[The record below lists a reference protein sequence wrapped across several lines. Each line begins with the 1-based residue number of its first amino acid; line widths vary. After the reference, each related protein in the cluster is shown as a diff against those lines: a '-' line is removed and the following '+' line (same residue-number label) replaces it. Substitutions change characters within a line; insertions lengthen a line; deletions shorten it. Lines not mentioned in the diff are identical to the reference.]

1 MNNSNIHES
10 WNPLFEKWSHTINE
24 NLKIYDS
31 SAKIYPPKA
40 DVFKVFSLS
49 VHDIKLVLLGQDPY
63 HKAGQANGLSFSVN
77 DGVRTPPSLLNIF
90 KELVLEFP
98 ERNYSFKSGNLN
110 RWVLEEKIFLL
121 NSSLTVLEASP
132 GSFMKEWE
140 NFTNDVIK
148 FISEN
153 NDKCVF
159 LLLGNFSKKKISYCK
174 NEERCVMGTH
184 PSPLCAHRGFFGSNI
199 FRKCEETLTMEI
211 NWSL

>member
-90 KELVLEFP
+90 KELVIEFP

-121 NSSLTVLEASP
+121 NSSL
-132 GSFMKEWE
+132 
-140 NFTNDVIK
+140 IK
-148 FISEN
+148 FSQ
-153 NDKCVF
+153 
-159 LLLGNFSKKKISYCK
+159 
-174 NEERCVMGTH
+174 
-184 PSPLCAHRGFFGSNI
+184 
-199 FRKCEETLTMEI
+199 
-211 NWSL
+211 